1 MSSITITNEST
12 QLPNYG
18 VSVQRSGINNLV
30 SQSSSDGIALFNSLK
45 SDMLTNWTLYNG
57 TPESGNEIKIQTSTD
72 SAAINLT
79 KQFFTFGHVSRAL
92 STVFLS
98 GIIFPPLNPTSEVT
112 INFDSQSLILPAI
125 DSEENPPKIIEWIAP
140 ILEQASITYASSGII
155 VR

>member
-79 KQFFTFGHVSRAL
+79 KQFFTLVL
-92 STVFLS
+92 
-98 GIIFPPLNPTSEVT
+98 
-112 INFDSQSLILPAI
+112 SLIHI
-125 DSEENPPKIIEWIAP
+125 
-140 ILEQASITYASSGII
+140 
-155 VR
+155 